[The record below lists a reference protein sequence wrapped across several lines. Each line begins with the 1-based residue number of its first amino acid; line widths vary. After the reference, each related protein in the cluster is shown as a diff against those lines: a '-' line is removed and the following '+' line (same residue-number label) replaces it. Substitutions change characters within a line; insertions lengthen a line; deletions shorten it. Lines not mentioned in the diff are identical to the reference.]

1 MKKLLKITLSLL
13 MVFNLSVV
21 SAWTIDYFKV
31 DFNKDSSWVW
41 EALDLTIT
49 ALDKNDEVVTDYTG
63 NVFGFSETDDEVEL
77 PEELSH
83 DEWYSFKL
91 SDQWVKKFENWI
103 KFNNTW
109 EQSISLYDADDYEN
123 VTWKWEI
130 NIIKS
135 DNKEKKVKI
144 EIITPESNTT
154 LPENKL
160 KVSGSTTKNHQV
172 RITLNNKEDFITTSN
187 TDWIFEKE
195 VEWLNTWQNLI
206 KAFTIDADE
215 NIIWESNEVIIN
227 IDDSKPKFKKIILS
241 PLSESGSV
249 EENTNIEVKVFANV
263 WLKSVKLLF
272 NDWVIELSETEKW
285 VYTWWFKTPWEEKV
299 FPIDVIMTDEL
310 WHTTTEKKAIE
321 IDVFLVE
328 TNSAEEKIVTWIE
341 IEEVDVEEDAPN
353 LKIEWLKLVKLKS
366 KSILSWKKLED
377 AKSYDVF
384 KKNESS
390 WDFEFLKNVVDPKF
404 EIEITWEDIKYQ
416 YFAVKAKTETS
427 SWEVITWSLSEA
439 TKIQTWPTEIVLILL
454 LSLVLW
460 FFFMIV
466 RRKRA

>member
-466 RRKRA
+466 RRKRS

>member
-341 IEEVDVEEDAPN
+341 IEEVNVEEDAPN

>member
-439 TKIQTWPTEIVLILL
+439 TKIQTWPTEFVLILL